1 MRVLI
6 AAATACALLLSGCG
20 VKGDLYLPPS
30 DTAPVSAGAMPA
42 EASPAVPPP
51 ANSPE

>member
-6 AAATACALLLSGCG
+6 AAATACALLLSACG

-30 DTAPVSAGAMPA
+30 DAAPASAGAQPA
-42 EASPAVPPP
+42 EVSPAVPPSTD
-51 ANSPE
+51 SPE